1 MTSFSSNLERLMN
14 KRDMSDSDLAKLV
27 DVNRTTVT
35 RWRKGIRSPKLDKLP
50 EIANV
55 FGVEPLDLIN
65 DSKNLDTVDKI
76 TDVSVSLYQDII
88 ENLDDLKENNAP
100 LVNDFIEE
108 IIKEQNN
115 KSTLI
120 PETTRIQKLLSYSR
134 QHNVLDFAKHQ
145 LELQNNTKDNIVDF
159 NDYKDNKVNEASVYG
174 YVSAGTGEQIFNEP
188 QFTVTVKGDVPIH
201 DLALQVNGNSMEPMF
216 HDKEVIFIEKTHEI
230 KNGQIGVFI
239 IDGEAYVKKVYVEE
253 NRLTLVSLNKEYPDL
268 HFYENQSVE
277 LVGKVIL

>member
-1 MTSFSSNLERLMN
+1 MCFSKRMKQSREKQGMT
-14 KRDMSDSDLAKLV
+14 LAELGRKIGK
-27 DVNRTTVT
+27 TEATVQ
-35 RWRKGIRSPKLDKLP
+35 RYESGNI
-50 EIANV
+50 
-55 FGVEPLDLIN
+55 
-65 DSKNLDTVDKI
+65 KNLKNDTIESIASALNVNPAFLMGWVDGDNKKE
-76 TDVSVSLYQDII
+76 DVSVSLYQDII

-120 PETTRIQKLLSYSR
+120 PETTRIQTRLSYSR
-134 QHNVLDFAKHQ
+134 QHNVLDYAKHQ

-159 NDYKDNKVNEASVYG
+159 NDYKDNEVNEASVYG
-174 YVSAGTGEQIFNEP
+174 YVSAGTGEQIFDEP
-188 QFTVTVKGDVPIH
+188 QFKVAVKGDVPIH

-253 NRLTLVSLNKEYPDL
+253 DRLTLVSLNKAYRDL
-268 HFYENQSVE
+268 HFYENESVE

>member
-1 MTSFSSNLERLMN
+1 MCFSKRMKQTREKQGMT
-14 KRDMSDSDLAKLV
+14 LAELGRKIGK
-27 DVNRTTVT
+27 TEATVQ
-35 RWRKGIRSPKLDKLP
+35 RYESGNI
-50 EIANV
+50 
-55 FGVEPLDLIN
+55 
-65 DSKNLDTVDKI
+65 KNLKNDTIESIARALNANPAFLMGWVDGDNKKE
-76 TDVSVSLYQDII
+76 DVTVSLYQDII

-120 PETTRIQKLLSYSR
+120 PETTRIQTRLSYTR

-159 NDYKDNKVNEASVYG
+159 NDYKNNKVNEASVYG
-174 YVSAGTGEQIFNEP
+174 YVSAGTGEQIFDEP
-188 QFTVTVKGDVPIH
+188 QFKVAVKGDVPIH

-239 IDGEAYVKKVYVEE
+239 IDGEAYVKKVYVEDD
-253 NRLTLVSLNKEYPDL
+253 RLTLVSLNKEYPDL
-268 HFYENQSVE
+268 HFYENESVE

>member
-1 MTSFSSNLERLMN
+1 MCFSKRMKQSREKQGMT
-14 KRDMSDSDLAKLV
+14 LAELGRKIGK
-27 DVNRTTVT
+27 TEATVQ
-35 RWRKGIRSPKLDKLP
+35 RYESGNI
-50 EIANV
+50 
-55 FGVEPLDLIN
+55 
-65 DSKNLDTVDKI
+65 KNLKNDTIESIAKALNVNPAFLMGWVDGDNKKE
-76 TDVSVSLYQDII
+76 DVSVSLYQDII

-120 PETTRIQKLLSYSR
+120 PETTRIQTRLSYSR
-134 QHNVLDFAKHQ
+134 QHNVLDYAKHQ
-145 LELQNNTKDNIVDF
+145 LELQNSTKDNIVDF

-174 YVSAGTGEQIFNEP
+174 YVSAGTGEQIFDEP
-188 QFTVTVKGDVPIH
+188 QFKVAVKGDVPIH

-239 IDGEAYVKKVYVEE
+239 IDGEAYVKKVYVEDD
-253 NRLTLVSLNKEYPDL
+253 RLTLVSLNKEYPDL
-268 HFYENQSVE
+268 HFYENESVE

>member
-1 MTSFSSNLERLMN
+1 MKQSREKQGMT
-14 KRDMSDSDLAKLV
+14 LAELGRKIGK
-27 DVNRTTVT
+27 TEATVQ
-35 RWRKGIRSPKLDKLP
+35 RYESGNI
-50 EIANV
+50 
-55 FGVEPLDLIN
+55 
-65 DSKNLDTVDKI
+65 KNLKNDTIESIASALNVNPAFLMGWVDGDNKKE
-76 TDVSVSLYQDII
+76 DVSVSLYQDII

-120 PETTRIQKLLSYSR
+120 PETTRIQTRLSYSR

-159 NDYKDNKVNEASVYG
+159 NDYKDGKVNEASVYG
-174 YVSAGTGEQIFNEP
+174 YVSAGTGEQIFDEP
-188 QFTVTVKGDVPIH
+188 QFKVAVKGEVPIH

-239 IDGEAYVKKVYVEE
+239 IDGEAYVKKVYVEDD
-253 NRLTLVSLNKEYPDL
+253 RLTLVSLNKAYRDL
-268 HFYENQSVE
+268 HFYENESVE

>member
-1 MTSFSSNLERLMN
+1 MNSFKNRLKQIMSERNISQSELSRRTGIGRN
-14 KRDMSDSDLAKLV
+14 SISDYLKGKYEAKQDKVFELAKVLN
-27 DVNRTTVT
+27 VNEAWLMGFDISKDRIINDNDITTVYNQLT
-35 RWRKGIRSPKLDKLP
+35 PP
-50 EIANV
+50 
-55 FGVEPLDLIN
+55 
-65 DSKNLDTVDKI
+65 
-76 TDVSVSLYQDII
+76 
-88 ENLDDLKENNAP
+88 
-100 LVNDFIEE
+100 
-108 IIKEQNN
+108 
-115 KSTLI
+115 
-120 PETTRIQKLLSYSR
+120 R
-134 QHNVLDFAKHQ
+134 QHNVLDYAKHQ

-174 YVSAGTGEQIFNEP
+174 YVSAGTGEQIFDEP
-188 QFTVTVKGDVPIH
+188 QFKVAVKGDVPIH

-268 HFYENQSVE
+268 HFYENESVE